1 MNKIY
6 KNSLK
11 RVIDFI
17 VALIGIIILLPV
29 FFILIFILIIINN
42 GKPFFFQKRP
52 GKDERIFKIIKFKT
66 MTDKRDSD
74 GNLLPNEQRL
84 TKFGSF
90 LRKASLDE
98 IPQLI
103 NILLG
108 EMSFIGPRPLRVHY
122 LPFYTQQEAKRHTVR
137 PGITGLAQISGR
149 NLLSWEEKL
158 NKDIEYVNN
167 ITFWKDTIIFIKTI
181 KKVFLSNNI
190 IMDPDMLDLDELR
203 SESIKET
210 IIKKH

>member
-203 SESIKET
+203 SESVKET